1 MRLLLADL
9 CFESSWSPH
18 GMILQTPLCVDALCT
33 IWQVRFGPFGWAS
46 HNMPLNFSNERN
58 NAVQILEWEAQ
69 CDQNT
74 AAILVIESPYI
85 IKHND
90 FV

>member
-1 MRLLLADL
+1 MGRNLKTQKV
-9 CFESSWSPH
+9 SPAH
-18 GMILQTPLCVDALCT
+18 HDPSYGSGVLPVI
-33 IWQVRFGPFGWAS
+33 GPFEGAS
-46 HNMPLNFSNERN
+46 HHMPLNFSNEN
-58 NAVQILEWEAQ
+58 NHEVKILGWEEK

-74 AAILVIESPYI
+74 AAILVLESPYI